1 MFKTQQSKAGW
12 LVPFPLFFSRLPSGL
27 LHFYG
32 TYSLL
37 PLFSILHLAIEV
49 YVLVKRCLRQ
59 LCLNQIEEAQMPSHG
74 YLDSLGT
81 DLLL

>member
-37 PLFSILHLAIEV
+37 PLFSILAIAV
-49 YVLVKRCLRQ
+49 YVVLVKRCLRQ
-59 LCLNQIEEAQMPSHG
+59 VTTVFEPIEEA
-74 YLDSLGT
+74 
-81 DLLL
+81 